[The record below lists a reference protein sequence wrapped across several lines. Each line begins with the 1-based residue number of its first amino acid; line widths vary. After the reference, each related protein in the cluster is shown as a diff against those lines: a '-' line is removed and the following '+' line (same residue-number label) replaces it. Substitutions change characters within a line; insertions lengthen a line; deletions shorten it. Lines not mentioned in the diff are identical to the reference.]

1 MADKKISA
9 LTAASTPLGG
19 TEVVPLVQSSTTK
32 NVSIANLTAGRAVS
46 AASLSTT
53 GNIVSDTLLRVT
65 GAGQIEQNGGTGGL
79 YFLNIATSGGATNQR
94 FLTTNASGVAQL
106 QLQLAGGTN
115 QINNLYGDT
124 RLETGNLV
132 IGTSGKGIDF
142 SATGQ
147 AAGMTS
153 ELLADYEEGTWT
165 PTITDASLNATMS
178 GNNFGTYTKIG
189 RLVTVQMYVETT
201 SVAALNAA
209 GAVYI
214 SGWPFSITT
223 SGGSCASRGSGLNI
237 GANQTMTLS
246 RWAGTLA
253 RIAKWDAATGT
264 SFMTVAEWSDDGA
277 AFWTMSY
284 ET

>member
-65 GAGQIEQNGGTGGL
+65 GAGQIEQNGGNGGL
-79 YFLNIATSGGATNQR
+79 YFLNIPVGGGSSNQR

-124 RLETGNLV
+124 RLETGNLI
-132 IGTSGKGIDF
+132 IGTAGKGIDF
-142 SATGQ
+142 SITSQGS
-147 AAGMTS
+147 GTMTS
-153 ELLADYEEGTWT
+153 ELLSDYEEGTFT
-165 PTITDASLNATMS
+165 PDQGSGLTVVGAFSSSGAYVRVGRLIVVEGFVSGATTIACTANGTICTNLPFAAGVSLNAVGVAFTGS
-178 GNNFGTYTKIG
+178 ANHVVYGTASANEMRSNLAI
-189 RLVTVQMYVETT
+189 
-201 SVAALNAA
+201 
-209 GAVYI
+209 GAV
-214 SGWPFSITT
+214 S
-223 SGGSCASRGSGLNI
+223 
-237 GANQTMTLS
+237 
-246 RWAGTLA
+246 AG
-253 RIAKWDAATGT
+253 IN
-264 SFMTVAEWSDDGA
+264 F
-277 AFWTMSY
+277 TMSY
-284 ET
+284 MTA